1 MQNKNIQLTEALSF
15 SNFPKYNTKNDKLK
29 NITID
34 ESTETKEN
42 ESFHAYIAVVR
53 DVLKNEKPLSE
64 GFLNNKV
71 LNILSVDFGYVNN
84 EMIIRNSNYSGESQ
98 DVIIHKLLE
107 LSK

>member
-1 MQNKNIQLTEALSF
+1 MSQ
-15 SNFPKYNTKNDKLK
+15 YNTKNDKLK

-53 DVLKNEKPLSE
+53 DVLKDEKPLSE

-71 LNILSVDFGYVNN
+71 LNILSVDFDYVNN